1 MSVLKVTQNIT
12 ITEKKNK
19 QIKIKK
25 SRIYIQQMYK
35 VLKKK
40 KKLINF
46 IQLRFNKEI
55 CLINKEIKKT
65 KRDNKNIKGGL
76 FAVNEKR

>member
-1 MSVLKVTQNIT
+1 M
-12 ITEKKNK
+12 
-19 QIKIKK
+19 KK
-25 SRIYIQQMYK
+25 SRIYMQQMYK

>member
-19 QIKIKK
+19 QIKMKK